1 MSFAIPSPVQK
12 PKPVVLC
19 ILDGWGF
26 RREDTHNAIN
36 LAKTPLV
43 DRLSNE
49 VPLGYLATCGR
60 DVGLPDGQMGNSE
73 VGHMNIGAG
82 RVVMQSLPRID
93 VSIEDGSFAKN
104 AALLDTVSKLKKSGG
119 TAQVLGVIS
128 NGGVHGHQS
137 QTSTLVRALET
148 AGIPVIVHAILDG
161 RDTSPQSASDFVK
174 DFQRET
180 PGVIIGT
187 VLGRY
192 YAMDRDNRWERIQL
206 AYDAIASGKGEKA
219 STPEET
225 ISKSYETNIWD
236 EFVIPAVMDGYQG
249 MKDGDAIIMTN
260 YRADRARQILHAFI
274 DKDFTGFD
282 RAYRPKCCSFLG
294 MVAYSDEL
302 AQSMGVMFSPRDLKQ
317 TLGEIVSKAGL
328 RQFRIAETEKYP
340 HVTYFFNGGIEAPLP
355 GEDRVL
361 VPSPKVATYDLQPA
375 MSAPEVNVKL
385 CEAIT
390 SGNYEMLICNFAN
403 CDMVGHTGDLN
414 AAIEA
419 AETVDSCLQDIH
431 AATLSVGGRLLITA
445 DHGNAEEMFDSITG
459 LPHTAHT
466 LNPVPILLVN
476 GPDNV
481 TKIANGRLADIAPTI
496 LDLLHLDQPVEMDGR
511 SLIRRDED

>member
-1 MSFAIPSPVQK
+1 MSPTAHK

-26 RREDTHNAIN
+26 RKEDDNNAIN

-43 DRLSNE
+43 DRLSRE
-49 VPLGYLATCGR
+49 APLGYLATCGR

-93 VSIEDGSFAKN
+93 TAIEDGTFVQN
-104 AALLDTVSKLKKSGG
+104 PALLDTIDKLKKSGG

-128 NGGVHGHQS
+128 DGGVHGHQV
-137 QTSTLVRALET
+137 QTSTLVRAFQS

-161 RDTSPQSASDFVK
+161 RDTAPQGASTFIK
-174 DFQRET
+174 EFERTT

-192 YAMDRDNRWERIQL
+192 YAMDRDNRWERVKL
-206 AYDAIASGKGEKA
+206 AYDAITSGKGENA
-219 STPEET
+219 SNPEE
-225 ISKSYETNIWD
+225 IIQRSYNQKIWD
-236 EFVIPAVMDGYQG
+236 EFIIPCVMDGYDG

-260 YRADRARQILHAFI
+260 FRADRARQILHALI
-274 DKDFTGFD
+274 DIEFSEFD
-282 RAYRPKCCSFLG
+282 RTFHPKCCSFLG
-294 MVAYSDEL
+294 MIAYSNEL
-302 AQSMGVMFSPRDLKQ
+302 SQSMGVMFSPRDLTK
-317 TLGEIVSKAGL
+317 TLGEIVSAAGL

-340 HVTYFFNGGIEAPLP
+340 HVTYFFNGGVEEPLL

-361 VPSPKVATYDLQPA
+361 VPSPKVATYDLQPS
-375 MSAPEVNVKL
+375 MSAPEVNARL
-385 CEAIT
+385 CEAII
-390 SGNYEMLICNFAN
+390 SGKYEMLICNFAN

-419 AETVDSCLQDIH
+419 AETVDRCLQDIH

-445 DHGNAEEMFDSITG
+445 DHGNAEEMLDPITG

-466 LNPVPILLVN
+466 LNPVPILLIN

-496 LDLLHLDQPVEMDGR
+496 LDLLNLEQPDEMDGK

>member
-1 MSFAIPSPVQK
+1 MPSTLNK
-12 PKPVVLC
+12 PKPVILC

-26 RREDTHNAIN
+26 RREDDHNAIN
-36 LAKTPLV
+36 LAKTPLI
-43 DRLSNE
+43 DRLSNQ

-93 VSIEDGSFAKN
+93 TAIEDGSFTKN
-104 AALLDTVSKLKKSGG
+104 PALLDTISKLKQSGG

-137 QTSTLVRALET
+137 QTSALVRTLES
-148 AGIPVIVHAILDG
+148 AGIPVVVHAILDG
-161 RDTSPQSASDFVK
+161 RDSAPQSAADFVK

-192 YAMDRDNRWERIQL
+192 YAMDRDNRWERVQL
-206 AYDAIASGKGEKA
+206 AYDAITSGKGEKA
-219 STPEET
+219 TSPDEA
-225 ISKSYETNIWD
+225 INKSYKDKVWD
-236 EFVIPAVMDGYQG
+236 EFVLPCVMDGYQG
-249 MKDGDAIIMTN
+249 MKDGDAVIMTN
-260 YRADRARQILHAFI
+260 FRADRARQILHAFI
-274 DKDFTGFD
+274 DADFSGFE
-282 RAYRPKCCSFLG
+282 REYHPKCNSFLG

-302 AQSMGVMFSPRDLKQ
+302 AQKMGVMFSPRDLTK
-317 TLGEIVSKAGL
+317 TLGEIVSAAGL
-328 RQFRIAETEKYP
+328 NQFRIAETEKYP
-340 HVTYFFNGGIEAPLP
+340 HVTYFFNGGVEEPLP
-355 GEDRVL
+355 GEERIMI
-361 VPSPKVATYDLQPA
+361 PSPKVATYDLQPS
-375 MSAPEVNVKL
+375 MSAPEVNAKL

-390 SGNYEMLICNFAN
+390 SGKFEMLICNFAN

-419 AETVDSCLQDIH
+419 AETVDGCLKDIY
-431 AATLSVGGRLLITA
+431 AAVQSVDGHLLITA
-445 DHGNAEEMFDSITG
+445 DHGNAEEMLDPITG

-496 LDLLHLDQPVEMDGR
+496 LDLLHLDQPAEMDGQ